1 MSPLFDLIPLT
12 LVKAVPL
19 LLASFGGLLSE
30 LSGVINFG
38 LEGMMLAG
46 AFAAVL
52 GTWATG
58 SPWTGLFCGIGAGAF
73 AGMIHAVASLK
84 LRANQI
90 VSSIGV
96 NLLASGLTGL
106 LLNQIFHVYGTS
118 PGVKGLPDLGKL
130 LPATGPLSIVRG
142 LCEGVP
148 VLVPVSLVI
157 GIALIGFLR
166 WTVPGLRL
174 RACGES
180 PEGAAA
186 AGLMVTRIRFL
197 AVCVGGALAGMGGA
211 FLSIGE
217 LSQFVENMT
226 QGRGYLAIA
235 AVILGRWRPVGVLL
249 AVLFFGFAE
258 ALSEWLAVRWSDLPN
273 QIFLVLPYLCCF
285 SILAFYTGKRRP
297 PSALGAYRI
306 VLRDGDIRTF
316 GLKNR

>member
-1 MSPLFDLIPLT
+1 MFDLFHLISLT
-12 LVKAVPL
+12 FGKAAPL

-38 LEGMMLAG
+38 LEGMMLSG

-52 GTWATG
+52 GSWAMG
-58 SPWTGLFCGIGAGAF
+58 SPWGGLLCGVGAGAF
-73 AGMIHAVASLK
+73 VGMVHAAATLK
-84 LRANQI
+84 FRANQI

-106 LLNQIFHVYGTS
+106 LLNEIFHVYGTS
-118 PGVKGLPDLGKL
+118 PGVEGLPDLGML
-130 LPATGPLSIVRG
+130 LPATGPLSTVRG
-142 LCEGVP
+142 LCEGVSI
-148 VLVPVSLVI
+148 LVPVSLII

-180 PEGAAA
+180 PEAAAA
-186 AGLMVTRIRFL
+186 AGLMVTRIRFVS
-197 AVCVGGALAGMGGA
+197 VCAGGALAGMGGA
-211 FLSIGE
+211 FLSLGV

-258 ALSEWLAVRWSDLPN
+258 VLSEWLAVRWSELPN

-297 PSALGAYRI
+297 PSALG
-306 VLRDGDIRTF
+306 RT
-316 GLKNR
+316 GSA